1 MVGVDRCYEAGPVYA
16 MQQFFLENGEQL
28 GRLNAYLKDALLPAL
43 RQAAGPGQ
51 LVLEAIVAA
60 HQPQVVFLQQFAD
73 VASWREVSLQL
84 KEDKAL
90 RAATD
95 AWSQANPYRSHGVS
109 LLAATGYCPPL
120 EGIEGAQRVFEMRVY
135 EAASEWQLN
144 GVHERFAGPE
154 IPIFHR
160 CGIHPLLYATTIA
173 GAQMP
178 NLTYLTPFDSLAG
191 REAAWSRFQADPEW
205 RRVRQA
211 SIESHG
217 FAPRVITISLFKASL
232 YSPVK

>member
-1 MVGVDRCYEAGPVYA
+1 MVGVDRRYEAGPVYA
-16 MQQFFLENGEQL
+16 MHQFLLENGEQL
-28 GRLNAYLKDALLPAL
+28 GRLNAYLKEALLPAL

-60 HQPQVVFLQQFAD
+60 HQPQVVFLQQFPD
-73 VASWREVSLQL
+73 VTRWREVSLQL
-84 KEDKAL
+84 KQDPGL

-95 AWSQANPYRSHGVS
+95 AWSQANPYRSHSVS
-109 LLAATGYCPPL
+109 LMAATDYCPSF
-120 EGIEGAQRVFEMRVY
+120 EGVESGQRLFEMRVY

-173 GAQMP
+173 GARMP
-178 NLTYLTPFDSLAG
+178 NLTYLTPFASLAE

-205 RRVRQA
+205 HSVRQA

>member
-1 MVGVDRCYEAGPVYA
+1 MVGVDRRYEAGPVYA

-90 RAATD
+90 RAA
-95 AWSQANPYRSHGVS
+95 SR
-109 LLAATGYCPPL
+109 
-120 EGIEGAQRVFEMRVY
+120 
-135 EAASEWQLN
+135 
-144 GVHERFAGPE
+144 
-154 IPIFHR
+154 
-160 CGIHPLLYATTIA
+160 
-173 GAQMP
+173 
-178 NLTYLTPFDSLAG
+178 LTP
-191 REAAWSRFQADPEW
+191 
-205 RRVRQA
+205 
-211 SIESHG
+211 
-217 FAPRVITISLFKASL
+217 
-232 YSPVK
+232 

>member
-1 MVGVDRCYEAGPVYA
+1 MVGVDRRYESGPVFA
-16 MQQFFLENGEQL
+16 LHQFLLENGEQL
-28 GRLNAYLKDALLPAL
+28 GRLNSYLKEALLPAL
-43 RQAAGPGQ
+43 RQQAGPEQ

-60 HQPQVVFLQQFAD
+60 HQPQVVFLQQYED
-73 VASWREVSLQL
+73 VACWREVSLKL
-84 KEDKAL
+84 KHDAAL

-95 AWSQANPYRSHGVS
+95 AWSKANPYRSHSVS
-109 LLAATGYCPPL
+109 LLAATDYCPPVAGV
-120 EGIEGAQRVFEMRVY
+120 ESGQRIFEMRVY

-144 GVHERFAGPE
+144 GVHERFGGPE

-173 GAQMP
+173 GERMP
-178 NLTYLTPFDSLAG
+178 NMTYLTPFDSLAE

-205 RRVRQA
+205 HQVRQA

-217 FAPRVITISLFKASL
+217 YAPRVITVSLFKASP